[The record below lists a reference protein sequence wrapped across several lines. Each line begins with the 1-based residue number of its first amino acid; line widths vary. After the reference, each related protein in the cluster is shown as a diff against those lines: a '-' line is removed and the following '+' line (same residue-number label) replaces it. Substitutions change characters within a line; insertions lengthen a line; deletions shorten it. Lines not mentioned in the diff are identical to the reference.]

1 MEWKRLREK
10 IIEGTYPR
18 EQELEELRQKY
29 REISDFIE
37 REFGMSTHFAGS
49 ASRGTCMKN
58 DGDLDIFI
66 LFQEETDDL
75 ELENR
80 GLEIGKETFQQFG
93 GDFEVDYAEHPYTK
107 GEIDGYEVE
116 IVPCYGTNPENIK
129 SSVDRTPHHSKWVKE
144 NLTEEERKDTVIL
157 KNFLD
162 SMDLYG
168 SSLKTQGFSGYLCE
182 ILVNHYGG
190 FHELVKSVADWED
203 EKLIDPENQHN
214 GELSER
220 LEKKFSDEPLKVI
233 DPVDEER
240 NVASVLSLENYSRFI
255 YLCWR
260 FRQNPGMG
268 FFKDEERNYSE
279 FRIKQ
284 ELKRRSDFLL
294 LEFGSIEEVDDIIY
308 PQMRKTMRRLNNELE
323 KKEFRIYESGF
334 YVDQK
339 TKIFFELDR
348 ELPEMRE
355 MKGPKV
361 FHSEEHLS
369 EFTSKYENV
378 FIKKD
383 RMFAKTERKF
393 TDAKRFLEAFLS
405 DDLEGKGIP
414 GNVAEKLEN
423 YSFKDPLESDSE
435 WLNYLGEKLHLQYE
449 GENE

>member
-10 IIEGTYPR
+10 IIQERYPR
-18 EQELEELRQKY
+18 EKELEELRQKY

-37 REFGMSTHFAGS
+37 REFGMATHFAGS

-58 DGDLDIFI
+58 DGDIDIFI
-66 LFQEETDDL
+66 LFHEETDDL
-75 ELENR
+75 ELENK
-80 GLEIGKETFQQFG
+80 GLEIGKETFKQFE

-107 GEIDGYEVE
+107 GRIDGYEVE
-116 IVPCYGTNPENIK
+116 IVPCYDTNPENIK

-182 ILVNHYGG
+182 ILINHYGG
-190 FHELVKSVADWED
+190 FHELLKSVADWED
-203 EKLIDPENQHN
+203 EKLIDPENQHD

-220 LEKKFSDEPLKVI
+220 LEKKFSDEPLMVI
-233 DPVDEER
+233 DPVDEGR

-268 FFKDEERNYSE
+268 FFKSEEKSYSE

-284 ELKRRSDFLL
+284 ELKSRSDFLV
-294 LEFGSIEEVDDIIY
+294 LEFGSIEEVDDIVY

-334 YVDQK
+334 YIGQK

-348 ELPEMRE
+348 ELPEMQE
-355 MKGPKV
+355 MEGPKV

-378 FIKKD
+378 FIKKE
-383 RMFAKTERKF
+383 RMVAKTEREF

-405 DDLEGKGIP
+405 DDLDEKGIP
-414 GNVAEKLEN
+414 DNVAEKLEN

-435 WLNYLGEKLHLQYE
+435 WLNYLGEKLHLQDK
-449 GENE
+449 GGNK